1 MSKDIQDIGSVF
13 QRLSQENT
21 HSDNSQSKSPILNAL
36 SVVSS
41 FFKTD
46 MPQDFGAI
54 SSQLGDLGN
63 LGDIVSGIDIDG
75 IVDDIDVDGI
85 IDDLDIDGIVDSADT
100 SGSGSGESSGESSGS
115 TSSTTSD
122 GSSGDSSSEGS
133 ESSTSST
140 SSPTDISNEAQ
151 TLFNSLTS
159 GINSQYTG
167 LISDLENKLTDESD
181 RRDAVDALRTFHR
194 NNLPSLALARAI
206 AQSSTI
212 NAENK
217 TNYLGEIAA
226 LCVKSECLLGWLHL
240 GGINQSSVPTWE
252 RSSPDNLDEFFISH
266 AGFTG
271 ADSDWSAKFSGYGHK
286 QSGLSNSIVT
296 SQAFAN
302 SYQHYQWASAQTSGV
317 TWLDLRDWQ
326 VLSSELLTSQ
336 NTSTTV
342 DNWFNQKNI
351 TPKAGDLIILGQ
363 SSHRWKSNNQG
374 TTAIVEKYDSTTKS
388 LHLILGNFDRNRA
401 GGEKLNLTD
410 RNTVKTILGLVRF
423 TASQYQSDNNESYLF
438 SNSQA
443 QSLISGLKQY
453 QSSLL
458 NVALNQNWFKTTD
471 SNSTMAELYQ
481 G

>member
-46 MPQDFGAI
+46 TPQDFGAI

-63 LGDIVSGIDIDG
+63 LGDIVSGI
-75 IVDDIDVDGI
+75 VDDIDVDGI
-85 IDDLDIDGIVDSADT
+85 VDDLDIDGIIDSADT
-100 SGSGSGESSGESSGS
+100 SGSGSGESSGESSG
-115 TSSTTSD
+115 
-122 GSSGDSSSEGS
+122 DSSSEGR

-181 RRDAVDALRTFHR
+181 RRDAVDALRTYHR

-212 NAENK
+212 STENK
-217 TNYLGEIAA
+217 AKYLGEIAA

-252 RSSPDNLDEFFISH
+252 RSTPDNLDDFFISD

-271 ADSDWSAKFSGYGHK
+271 TDSDWSAKFSGYGHK

-302 SYQHYQWASAQTSGV
+302 SYQHYQWVSAQTSGL
-317 TWLDLRDWQ
+317 TWLDISDWQ

-351 TPKAGDLIILGQ
+351 TPRAGDLIILGQ

-401 GGEKLNLTD
+401 GGEKLDLTD

-423 TASQYQSDNNESYLF
+423 SASQYQSGNNESYLF

-453 QSSLL
+453 QFSLL